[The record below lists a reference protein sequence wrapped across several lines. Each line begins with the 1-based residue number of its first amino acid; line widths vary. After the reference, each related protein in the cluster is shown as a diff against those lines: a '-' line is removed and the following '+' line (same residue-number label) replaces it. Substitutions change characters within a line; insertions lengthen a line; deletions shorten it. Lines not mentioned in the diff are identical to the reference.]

1 MAGAITVS
9 PCPEADG
16 APPLSARQ
24 EQQCASP
31 SSGDPTVFLHIYHC
45 DPYTAF
51 LNRVVL
57 KDADMPIYHAGVE
70 VFEEE
75 WAFQYFEDTF
85 DDGTVT
91 GVICCA
97 PKKMQNFDYQYSLS
111 LGATPLSVAEVDAA
125 ILVLQKEW
133 PAASYHIS
141 RRNCL
146 SFAETLVIQLQTPEP
161 FPQVLK
167 GILEAGERNPRTEA
181 VVDWGW
187 SWLKWWMLRKHA
199 VHDEEEE
206 AQEANSSLQRQRSPE
221 WWWYR
226 CLNVDG
232 SATSGDSND
241 KIHVPSQSILKDG
254 LT

>member
-1 MAGAITVS
+1 MAGGIAATPS
-9 PCPEADG
+9 PKSDG
-16 APPLSARQ
+16 APQLSAGHEHQRAVPFSL
-24 EQQCASP
+24 ES
-31 SSGDPTVFLHIYHC
+31 TVFLHIYHC

-70 VFEEE
+70 VFGEE

-85 DDGTVT
+85 DDRTVT

-111 LGATPLSVAEVDAA
+111 LGATPLSVAEVDAL

-141 RRNCL
+141 RCNCL
-146 SFAETLVIQLQTPEP
+146 TFAETLVKQLQTPEP
-161 FPQVLK
+161 FPQILK
-167 GILEAGERNPRTEA
+167 GILDAGERNPRTEA

-187 SWLKWWMLRKHA
+187 SWLKWWMLRKNA
-199 VHDEEEE
+199 VTDEEE
-206 AQEANSSLQRQRSPE
+206 AQGSNSSLQPQSPQG
-221 WWWYR
+221 WWHR
-226 CLNVDG
+226 CVNVD
-232 SATSGDSND
+232 TSSNLADTDD
-241 KIHVPSQSILKDG
+241 KINVSAQSILKDG